1 MKYPHPGGSKSGL
14 TGPGCATGGLSV
26 SASRPRGEIPRNQ
39 GSAMNDIARRSYEIL
54 GLPEGSSRE
63 EIEAAYR
70 SLVETRG
77 GAKKD
82 WKRIK
87 EAAWAY
93 DALIAWLPGPESTD
107 VPGGSERT
115 RSEEGSLPVS
125 GPREGDGAGISL
137 WLRDLLFG
145 VEEGTNPLTVVGR
158 GVIFAVAV
166 IWGFLFIMRPL
177 ETNYSGRSFMH
188 LINIPFHE
196 AGHLLFSPLGEFM
209 AYLGGTLMQVLV
221 PAVCGVAFL
230 RSGDRFGAS
239 VAMWWVGQSLIDAA
253 PYIND
258 ARVRELMLIGGVT
271 GQEVP
276 EGHDWYVLLGKLGLL
291 SQDRTI
297 ARLTHLAGS
306 LVIILSLLWGA
317 YLLRL
322 QFRKRDRGIGL

>member
-1 MKYPHPGGSKSGL
+1 
-14 TGPGCATGGLSV
+14 
-26 SASRPRGEIPRNQ
+26 
-39 GSAMNDIARRSYEIL
+39 MNDIIRRSYEIL
-54 GLPEGSSRE
+54 GLPEGASRE
-63 EIEAAYR
+63 KVEEAYR
-70 SLVETRG
+70 NLVETRG
-77 GAKKD
+77 AEKKD

-87 EAAWAY
+87 EATWAY
-93 DALIAWLPGPESTD
+93 DALMAWLPGPESTD
-107 VPGGSERT
+107 APGRSERT
-115 RSEEGSLPVS
+115 RPDEGSPPVS
-125 GPREGDGAGISL
+125 GSREGDVAGISL

-145 VEEGTNPLTVVGR
+145 VEEGTNPLVIAGR

-166 IWGFLFIMRPL
+166 IWGLLFILKPL

-196 AGHLLFSPLGEFM
+196 AGHLLFSPLGQFM
-209 AYLGGTLMQVLV
+209 AYFGGTLMQVLV

-239 VAMWWVGQSLIDAA
+239 VALWWAGQSLIDAA

-276 EGHDWYVLLGKLGLL
+276 ESHDWYVLLGKLGLL
-291 SQDRTI
+291 NQDRGI

-306 LVIILSLLWGA
+306 LVILLSLLWGA

-322 QFRKRDRGIGL
+322 QFRKRDRGVGL